1 MGEPAPG
8 LPAGVI
14 VALHPRLLALE
25 RYWSQKR
32 KLGWAPAKGDI
43 DRLEM
48 ASWLGN
54 LMILSV
60 VDGGRDFF
68 YRLYGTNLVQLFGRE
83 LTGRKVSSLG
93 LVERHRIL
101 GRFRAVIDARKP
113 RHFRFEHHLDEAVLA
128 VCELTLPLTDDG
140 ERVSH
145 LLVGAY
151 ESP

>member
-1 MGEPAPG
+1 MGEPVFG

-14 VALHPRLLALE
+14 VARHPRLLSLE
-25 RYWSQKR
+25 RYWNQKR
-32 KLGWAPAKGDI
+32 AFRWAPAKREVDP
-43 DRLEM
+43 LEM

-60 VDGGRDFF
+60 LDGGRDFF
-68 YRLYGTNLVQLFGRE
+68 YRLYGTNLVQLFGHE
-83 LTGRKVSSLG
+83 LTGRRVSALRLSECNR
-93 LVERHRIL
+93 VRS
-101 GRFRAVIDARKP
+101 RFQTVIAARKP
-113 RHFRFEHHLDEAVLA
+113 RHFRFEHASGETSLA
-128 VCELTLPLTDDG
+128 VCELALPLTEDG